1 MAHPKSDEADLTPT
15 TTLSH
20 MEWKESSFTPSRHEQ
35 PPKITVSVE
44 ILQQT
49 HHRFGK
55 KSCLPTTHTTTEA
68 VADSSFQTCA
78 AGPELLT
85 KLKCPRAYL
94 VKTGHRI
101 VGITDSILS
110 IIGTVYLR
118 IHRGGR
124 LSNQM
129 VYISENFWEF
139 YLSQTAMKDL
149 GIINYSFPNSQTAAV
164 NSEDKC
170 NCPKRT
176 NIPTRPKQT
185 PFEPTTENILKLKSW
200 LLDASSSS
208 AFNQC
213 PHLSLHSMTGEP
225 VKLHFKEGATPYA
238 VHTAMPIPH
247 HWKQKVKDDL
257 DHDEHPLCTVDLQKL
272 NNATLHETHHT
283 PSPST

>member
-1 MAHPKSDEADLTPT
+1 MPKEGWSPIQPIPVQSCEGTTREWRVNPQPTRWNFIHFRHPTRFLAHPKFDEADLTPT

-20 MEWKESSFTPSRHEQ
+20 MEWKESSFTPSRPEQ

-149 GIINYSFPNSQTAAV
+149 GIIN
-164 NSEDKC
+164 
-170 NCPKRT
+170 
-176 NIPTRPKQT
+176 
-185 PFEPTTENILKLKSW
+185 
-200 LLDASSSS
+200 
-208 AFNQC
+208 
-213 PHLSLHSMTGEP
+213 
-225 VKLHFKEGATPYA
+225 
-238 VHTAMPIPH
+238 
-247 HWKQKVKDDL
+247 
-257 DHDEHPLCTVDLQKL
+257 
-272 NNATLHETHHT
+272 
-283 PSPST
+283 